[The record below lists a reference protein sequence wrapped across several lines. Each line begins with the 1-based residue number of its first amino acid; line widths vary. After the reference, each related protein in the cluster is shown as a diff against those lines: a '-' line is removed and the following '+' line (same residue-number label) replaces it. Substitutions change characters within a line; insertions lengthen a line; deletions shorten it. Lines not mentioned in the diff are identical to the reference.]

1 VRYMVTGAAGF
12 IGSHLMN
19 TLSSQGHNVIGLD
32 DMSTGDLN
40 NLSSSKLRYNCLTG
54 DITNTHD
61 MINLSNT
68 LSSDIDVIFH
78 LAAKSRIAPSFDNPQ
93 ENFNVNV
100 MGTINVLE
108 LARKHN
114 ASVVYA
120 GSSSCCENVFANPYT
135 ASKHLGEEACLT
147 YLSVY
152 GVRVSI
158 ARFFNVYGPSQ
169 IDSGEYATVMGI
181 FRRQKKAGQPL
192 TVTGDGSKRRDF
204 VHVDDVV
211 RGLIGISKN
220 ANGEGET
227 YNLGSGEDI
236 SILELANLF
245 QPDKIDFLPERPG
258 ELETTLADITNAQRD
273 FGYQPVGDLKFY
285 VKGIL
290 YGDS

>member
-40 NLSSSKLRYNCLTG
+40 NLSSSKLRYSCLTG

-68 LSSDIDVIFH
+68 LSSDVDVIFH

-100 MGTINVLE
+100 MGTVNVLE
-108 LARKHN
+108 LARRHN
-114 ASVVYA
+114 ARVVYA
-120 GSSSCCENVFANPYT
+120 GSSSCCDNVFANPYS

-147 YLSVY
+147 YCSVY
-152 GVRVSI
+152 GVKTSI
-158 ARFFNVYGPSQ
+158 ARFFNVYGPRE
-169 IDSGEYATVMGI
+169 IESGDYATVIGI
-181 FRRQKKAGQPL
+181 FKRQKRAKQPL

-204 VHVDDVV
+204 VHVYDIV
-211 RGLIGISKN
+211 RGLIDI
-220 ANGEGET
+220 ANKAKGEGET

-245 QPDKIDFLPERPG
+245 QPDKIEFLPDRPG
-258 ELETTLADITNAQRD
+258 EAETTLADITNAQRD
-273 FGYQPVGDLKFY
+273 FGYQPVGDLKFHI
-285 VKGIL
+285 KGHV
-290 YGDS
+290 YGDG